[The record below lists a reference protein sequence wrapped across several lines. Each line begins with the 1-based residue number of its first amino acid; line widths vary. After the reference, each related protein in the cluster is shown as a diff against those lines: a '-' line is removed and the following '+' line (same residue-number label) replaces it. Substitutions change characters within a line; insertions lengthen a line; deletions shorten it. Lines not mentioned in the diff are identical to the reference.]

1 MHTHSDFPD
10 DLSEM
15 ERRLSAWQPAPEGL
29 DADAMLFAAGRAAGS
44 PHRVRFVWPVLTGFL
59 ALLALLF
66 GVWATTERAER
77 LALDRQLRELSPAP
91 PVPVSSPDLPSQTQ
105 TADEPTADDWLTTR
119 RALEQGLEAWPPQ
132 RIETP
137 VSPGPFPSAPVLMV
151 GQRDALLD
159 P

>member
-1 MHTHSDFPD
+1 MHTHSD

-29 DADAMLFAAGRAAGS
+29 DADAMLFAAGRAAVPRS
-44 PHRVRFVWPVLTGFL
+44 RFRFVWPALTGFL
-59 ALLALLF
+59 AVLALLF

-77 LALDRQLRELSPAP
+77 LALDRQLRELSPVP
-91 PVPVSSPDLPSQTQ
+91 PEPVSSPAVPSEPL
-105 TADEPTADDWLTTR
+105 TADEPIADDWLTAR
-119 RALEQGLEAWPPQ
+119 RALENGLEAWPP
-132 RIETP
+132 RSIDTP
-137 VSPGPFPSAPVLMV
+137 VPPGPIPTVPVLMV